1 MPTSPFT
8 FGNTSLLPDT
18 QPMPTSPFT
27 FGNTSEIKTP
37 VILKPESHLNNE
49 NNDYQPNSILNGKPY
64 FPDLNNKNEKET
76 RPFDK
81 SNWLV
86 NLWNNIIER
95 NNSLLF
101 TGFIILMMTL
111 IYKISDLYLMYTPNN
126 KNILSSYT
134 LINIVGVPYL
144 LMFFRTSFLYYIGS
158 LILYI
163 VNKIPGVDIPYSTE
177 TFLNIASLNNTLFL
191 ACVGLTLIL
200 YFFVKDYSVLGS
212 IQIVTP
218 VCILLIISMIT
229 GHYSKKNSNKKVLL
243 NIFWYLSVMFTIFYG
258 LYLLNVFSPNIMI
271 NNIVN
276 SIMCSF
282 IIIYSL
288 KYGYDRYK
296 NQDKSLESN
305 HQEIPLTFSSISP
318 NDMDK
323 TQSTLSNNHKEI
335 PLTFSSISPN
345 GTNKPQSP
353 LGFSNTSTMLMEEL
367 NNQLAQLGGLL
378 KNKKTQKTEIEKSI
392 SALKELQKLLPE
404 ENKKTINNQLNTVIG
419 NLENFKEYKTKK

>member
-1 MPTSPFT
+1 M
-8 FGNTSLLPDT
+8 
-18 QPMPTSPFT
+18 
-27 FGNTSEIKTP
+27 I
-37 VILKPESHLNNE
+37 
-49 NNDYQPNSILNGKPY
+49 
-64 FPDLNNKNEKET
+64 
-76 RPFDK
+76 
-81 SNWLV
+81 
-86 NLWNNIIER
+86 
-95 NNSLLF
+95 
-101 TGFIILMMTL
+101 IIL
-111 IYKISDLYLMYTPNN
+111 
-126 KNILSSYT
+126 
-134 LINIVGVPYL
+134 
-144 LMFFRTSFLYYIGS
+144 
-158 LILYI
+158 
-163 VNKIPGVDIPYSTE
+163 
-177 TFLNIASLNNTLFL
+177 
-191 ACVGLTLIL
+191 
-200 YFFVKDYSVLGS
+200 
-212 IQIVTP
+212 
-218 VCILLIISMIT
+218 
-229 GHYSKKNSNKKVLL
+229 YSKKEVFM

-288 KYGYDRYK
+288 KYGYDRYI

-378 KNKKTQKTEIEKSI
+378 NNKKTQKTEIEKSI
-392 SALKELQKLLPE
+392 IALKKLQKLLPE
-404 ENKKTINNQLNTVIG
+404 ENKETINNQLNTVIG
-419 NLENFKEYKTKK
+419 NLENFKEYKIKK